1 MPQVRGHEW
10 GTRLESPKVADNRRV
25 GLPSLSG
32 HRYDEWRQP
41 AAFLAAPGAHFMKIH
56 EYQAKE
62 ILRKYGVPV
71 PGGEMATTI
80 EEADVAAKALFS
92 AGNKVVVVKAQIH
105 AGGRGKGGGVKL
117 AKTIEEADAAS
128 KAILGMQLVTH
139 QTGPAGQKVQRL
151 LIEEGSAIDR
161 ELYLGLVL
169 DRASGKVV
177 FMASQHGG
185 MDIEEVAHST
195 PDEIFK
201 EFIDP
206 GLGFQA
212 YQARKLAFKLGL
224 AKEQIGE
231 AVKFMMGLYKAFIET
246 DSTLMEINPFITT
259 KDGKLLA
266 LDCKINFDDNA
277 MFRHKDLKELRDI
290 SEEDPLEVE
299 ASKYALNYIK
309 LDGSIAC
316 MVNGAGLAMATMDII
331 QYAGGSAANFLDVGG
346 GANQEQIENAFG
358 ILLSDPNVKAIF
370 INIFGGILRVD
381 VLATAVVAAAR
392 KLDVKLPI
400 ILRLEGTNV
409 EEGRK
414 IIAESGLKVQ
424 IGATMKEA
432 ADLAV
437 AAAKGV
443 N

>member
-1 MPQVRGHEW
+1 
-10 GTRLESPKVADNRRV
+10 
-25 GLPSLSG
+25 
-32 HRYDEWRQP
+32 
-41 AAFLAAPGAHFMKIH
+41 MKIH
-56 EYQAKE
+56 EYQAKD

-71 PGGEMATTI
+71 PDGEMATTL
-80 EEADVAAKALFS
+80 EEADKAAKALFDK
-92 AGNKVVVVKAQIH
+92 GNKAVVVKAQIH
-105 AGGRGKGGGVKL
+105 AGGRGKGGGVKVT
-117 AKTIEEADAAS
+117 KTIEDADAAS
-128 KAILGMQLVTH
+128 AAILGMQLVTH

-151 LIEEGSAIDR
+151 LIEAGSAIDR

-169 DRASGKVV
+169 DRASAKVV
-177 FMASQHGG
+177 FMASQAGG
-185 MDIEEVAHST
+185 MEIEEVAHAT
-195 PDEIFK
+195 PEKIFK
-201 EFIDP
+201 EYVEP
-206 GLGFQA
+206 ALGLQPW
-212 YQARKLAFKLGL
+212 QARQLAFKLGL
-224 AKEQIGE
+224 DAKQIGP
-231 AVKFMMGLYKAFIET
+231 AVAFMMGLYKAFMET

-259 KDGKLLA
+259 QDGDLLA

-277 MFRHKDLKELRDI
+277 MFRHKDLKELRDL

-331 QYAGGSAANFLDVGG
+331 QYAGGKAANFLDVGG

-381 VLATAVVAAAR
+381 VLATAVVAAAK
-392 KLDVKLPI
+392 KLNVQIPI

-414 IIAESGLKVQ
+414 ILKESGLKFEV
-424 IGATMKEA
+424 GATMKEA

-437 AAAKGV
+437 AAAKGGK
-443 N
+443 

>member
-1 MPQVRGHEW
+1 MAAQ
-10 GTRLESPKVADNRRV
+10 PK
-25 GLPSLSG
+25 
-32 HRYDEWRQP
+32 
-41 AAFLAAPGAHFMKIH
+41 GASMKIH

-62 ILRKYGVPV
+62 ILRKYGVTV
-71 PGGEMATTI
+71 PNGEMATTL
-80 EEADVAAKALFS
+80 EQADTAAKALFS
-92 AGNKVVVVKAQIH
+92 AGNAVVVVKAQIH

-117 AKTIEEADAAS
+117 AKTIEDADAAS
-128 KAILGMQLVTH
+128 KAILGMQLITH
-139 QTGPAGQKVQRL
+139 QTGPEGQKVQRL

-161 ELYLGLVL
+161 ELYLSLVL
-169 DRASGKVV
+169 DRASSKVV
-177 FMASQHGG
+177 FMASQAGG
-185 MDIEEVAHST
+185 MEIEEVAHAT
-195 PDEIFK
+195 PEKIFK
-201 EFIDP
+201 EYIDP
-206 GLGFQA
+206 AIGLQPF
-212 YQARKLAFKLGL
+212 QARKLAFKLGL
-224 AKEQIGE
+224 ATTQIGE
-231 AVKFMMGLYKAFIET
+231 AVKFMLGLYKAFIET
-246 DSTLMEINPFITT
+246 DCTLMEINPFITT
-259 KDGKLLA
+259 RDGKLVA

-277 MFRHKDLKELRDI
+277 MYRHKDLKELRDI
-290 SEEDPLEVE
+290 AEEDPLEVE

-309 LDGSIAC
+309 LDGTIAC

-381 VLATAVVAAAR
+381 VLATAVVAAAK
-392 KLDVKLPI
+392 KLGVTIPI

-437 AAAKGV
+437 AAAKG
-443 N
+443 